1 MEVSTPAGRWQHQ
14 QVAVFAKRQHAQTQ
28 GTRGTLTPA
37 SILPLPDNF
46 TCQGQIEGFTLLKP
60 KGIYGLRQSTA
71 LVWERFCALQMQGSS
86 NGGNWSYCSCFPQS
100 WHQVGMFLSTPHCEV
115 QEKSNPTTLISL
127 CGQIVFKEHERSKA
141 PLGSLSLFPVKA
153 AAAALTLG
161 AAQLRFLTPCQ

>member
-1 MEVSTPAGRWQHQ
+1 MTASAGSCVCQAPARSDPRHTWHTHPSQHPAPSWQLHLSRADWGFYTSEAQ
-14 QVAVFAKRQHAQTQ
+14 GHLWIKAKH
-28 GTRGTLTPA
+28 
-37 SILPLPDNF
+37 
-46 TCQGQIEGFTLLKP
+46 
-60 KGIYGLRQSTA
+60 STA

-127 CGQIVFKEHERSKA
+127 CSQIVFKEHERSKA